1 VDYLL
6 LEGGKARG
14 IHDFPVKEDSEFSV
28 FAKRRGRNCT
38 GKRELES

>member
-14 IHDFPVKEDSEFSV
+14 IHDFPVNEGSEWFRVFEALWTQLHWKER
-28 FAKRRGRNCT
+28 A
-38 GKRELES
+38 